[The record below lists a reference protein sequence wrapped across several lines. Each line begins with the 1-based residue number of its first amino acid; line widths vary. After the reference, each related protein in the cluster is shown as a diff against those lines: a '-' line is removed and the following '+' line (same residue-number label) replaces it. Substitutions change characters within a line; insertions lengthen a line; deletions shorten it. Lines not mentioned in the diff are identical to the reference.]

1 MAAVPNA
8 NGLVVAFANESCP
21 RADNVLHKISMS
33 SGSICTAFNSLAY
46 VTCTF
51 NECSKAKFLAVYSVL
66 ASKIE
71 YPASYQMLFTHF
83 LGHGHKDFVGV
94 ADGFIS
100 KNRLKQSFLT
110 STNSALCQLPKVV
123 FFDCCRSES
132 YISQPERDL
141 PSVENLLVIHSTRLE
156 RKAYHV
162 DEEGMGVATS
172 ELVKL
177 LKRETP
183 CSFGDMLT
191 ELIGVVKERYRKLQS
206 ADPNQREED
215 FSSLWP
221 EYYCNLDKFPNLYE
235 DKLIGSKFY
244 VSAVS

>member
-1 MAAVPNA
+1 MATFPNA
-8 NGLVVAFANESCP
+8 KGLVVAFANESCP
-21 RADNVLHKISMS
+21 RADNVLHSISMS

-83 LGHGHKDFVGV
+83 LGHGHMDFVGV
-94 ADGFIS
+94 TDGFIS

-123 FFDCCRSES
+123 FFDCCRSD
-132 YISQPERDL
+132 QPERDL
-141 PSVENLLVIHSTRLE
+141 LSVENLLVIHSTRPE

-162 DEEGMGVATS
+162 DDEGMGVATS

-191 ELIGVVKERYRKLQS
+191 ELIGAVKERYRELQS
-206 ADPNQREED
+206 AYSNQHDED
-215 FSSLWP
+215 FKSLWP
-221 EYYCNLDKFPNLYE
+221 EYYGNLDKFPNLYE

-244 VSAVS
+244 VFVVS